1 AERTIDVGDG
11 NCSAATERDLDLGRT
26 FPTRREKRA
35 RLLARGLRIA
45 IEFLG
50 PELDE
55 PRARK
60 QPALVE
66 PARDMRRE
74 MIGAVAHGILL
85 ADHIREQRSLRRGP
99 FPAIYL
105 PGCYINNRISPK
117 RTLADE
123 AYRPAAAAERLQ
135 GSVVLSP
142 APVQRAQHRGNFRP
156 AARFR
161 ADRRFHL
168 GQAGTRV
175 RGALCPPDRRASRDR
190 RELGHGRAQ
199 ALAQGAQR
207 GARR

>member
-1 AERTIDVGDG
+1 HVHFDVRDSAAFDQHRTRLKTVYRFDQVPDPPFVVNHVEGPDPLGRRREGVEVEKNRAVGFIDVDRNVIDAERTIDVGDG

-45 IEFLG
+45 IELLG

-60 QPALVE
+60 RQAPVE

-105 PGCYINNRISPK
+105 PGCYINDRISPK

-123 AYRPAAAAERLQ
+123 AYRPAAAAERHQ
-135 GSVVLSP
+135 GSVV
-142 APVQRAQHRGNFRP
+142 
-156 AARFR
+156 
-161 ADRRFHL
+161 
-168 GQAGTRV
+168 
-175 RGALCPPDRRASRDR
+175 
-190 RELGHGRAQ
+190 
-199 ALAQGAQR
+199 
-207 GARR
+207 